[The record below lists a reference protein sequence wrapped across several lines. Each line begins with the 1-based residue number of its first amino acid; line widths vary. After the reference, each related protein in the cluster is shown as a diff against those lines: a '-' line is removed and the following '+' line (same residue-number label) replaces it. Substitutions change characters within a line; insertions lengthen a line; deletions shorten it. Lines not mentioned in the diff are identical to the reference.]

1 MSAWN
6 SGSLTRA
13 GGKIPGAIVGSAFTL
28 SVDAV
33 VSAIGQVPDMSFVPK
48 DSGVSVS
55 RWSTFELAPGS
66 KSQTKNPKFF
76 AGGDALTGPDTVI
89 GAIAA
94 GHRAARDMDDYI
106 RMINGEPAY
115 EEPPEEEIEVPLV
128 IEEESIEAPQAKMP
142 ELDAQRRRRDFR
154 EVELGYR
161 ALQAVMEASRCL
173 RCDAEIS

>member
-1 MSAWN
+1 M
-6 SGSLTRA
+6 
-13 GGKIPGAIVGSAFTL
+13 
-28 SVDAV
+28 
-33 VSAIGQVPDMSFVPK
+33 
-48 DSGVSVS
+48 
-55 RWSTFELAPGS
+55 APGK

-94 GHRAARDMDDYI
+94 GHRAARDMDEYI

-128 IEEESIEAPQAKMP
+128 IEEEAMEAPQAKMP
-142 ELDAQRRRRDFR
+142 ELDAKRRRRDFR